1 MSLPRVAVRILILED
16 SDLDAVLIEDELKR
30 SGVDYVPFRT
40 DSRLGFEGA
49 LQTFHPNIIFADFK
63 LPGFGGREALEI
75 AVKVAP
81 HVPFIIISGA
91 VGEDVAVELLKAG
104 ATDFVLKDRLLRL
117 VPALYRALR
126 EVEERLALERTQA
139 ELYSCNSELEQ
150 RVRDRTRE
158 LSEKNAIMEED
169 LRMAHELQLALLP
182 SQFPTLPKGCAP
194 SDSAV
199 EICSL
204 YRSSSTVGGDCFNV
218 TRLSDNVVSV
228 FICDVMG
235 HGVRAALVTA
245 MLRALEEQL
254 GDKAAD
260 PALLLSEMNKAQCHI
275 FEAAETLVFAS
286 ACSLTVDIAKATV
299 TYANAGHPS
308 PLLVHRR
315 DHTVESLTPPHLRG
329 PALGI
334 FPKAAYQCGTHVLKA
349 EDFIMLFTDGLFEV
363 ENRESELFSEERLRA
378 VVEMHS
384 ELPPEPMVQAVF
396 DDVEAFTGGAPFTDD
411 LCVVG
416 VHIARLLNTA
426 A

>member
-150 RVRDRTRE
+150 RVRDRTR
-158 LSEKNAIMEED
+158 
-169 LRMAHELQLALLP
+169 
-182 SQFPTLPKGCAP
+182 
-194 SDSAV
+194 
-199 EICSL
+199 
-204 YRSSSTVGGDCFNV
+204 
-218 TRLSDNVVSV
+218 
-228 FICDVMG
+228 
-235 HGVRAALVTA
+235 
-245 MLRALEEQL
+245 
-254 GDKAAD
+254 
-260 PALLLSEMNKAQCHI
+260 
-275 FEAAETLVFAS
+275 
-286 ACSLTVDIAKATV
+286 
-299 TYANAGHPS
+299 
-308 PLLVHRR
+308 
-315 DHTVESLTPPHLRG
+315 
-329 PALGI
+329 
-334 FPKAAYQCGTHVLKA
+334 
-349 EDFIMLFTDGLFEV
+349 
-363 ENRESELFSEERLRA
+363 
-378 VVEMHS
+378 
-384 ELPPEPMVQAVF
+384 
-396 DDVEAFTGGAPFTDD
+396 
-411 LCVVG
+411 
-416 VHIARLLNTA
+416 
-426 A
+426 